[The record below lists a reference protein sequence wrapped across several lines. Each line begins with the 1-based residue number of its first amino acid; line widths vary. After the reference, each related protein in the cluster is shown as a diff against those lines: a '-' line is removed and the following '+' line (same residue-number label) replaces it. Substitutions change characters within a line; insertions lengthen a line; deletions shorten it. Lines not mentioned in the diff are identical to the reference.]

1 MKDWRELL
9 RHDPIPPLLS
19 CGNPAIEYFAKRDL
33 LNHHVGPISDL
44 WNLEAVER
52 ILAKR
57 QPNGSWKYKNGN
69 YRIRSPQNYDQLET
83 YRVLRVLV
91 EKYGLVKE
99 DPAIERAAEFMFGFQ
114 TSDGDLR
121 GIYGNQYSPNYTAG
135 IMELLIKAGYVED
148 PRIEKGFRWLLSIR
162 QHDGGWAIPLR
173 TINAN
178 LSAIAMKSQ
187 TIEPDISKP
196 SSWLA
201 TGVVLRAFATH
212 PKYRRA
218 REAIVAGGVLKSRI
232 FKRDAYPDRGTVEY
246 WTRFAFPF
254 WFTDLLSALDSLSKL
269 GFGKGDS
276 DIAAGLGWFAKA
288 QRPSGLWRL
297 KIVNSGGD
305 RDTPLWIDLA
315 ICRLIKRFDA
325 RPQVMV

>member
-1 MKDWRELL
+1 MRARIMGDWRKLL

-19 CGNPAIEYFAKRDL
+19 CGNPAIEYFAERDL
-33 LNHHVGPISDL
+33 LNQRVGPISDL
-44 WNLEAVER
+44 WSLEIVER
-52 ILAKR
+52 ITGK
-57 QPNGSWKYKNGN
+57 QHPNGSWKYKNGN

-83 YRVLRVLV
+83 YRVLRVLL

-99 DPAIERAAEFMFGFQ
+99 HPAIERAAEFLFGFQ
-114 TSDGDLR
+114 TSDGDIR

-135 IMELLIKAGYVED
+135 IMELLIKAGYLED
-148 PRIEKGFRWLLSIR
+148 PRMEKGFRWLLSIR

-178 LSAIAMKSQ
+178 LSTMTMKSR
-187 TIEPDISKP
+187 TIEPDRSKP

-201 TGVVLRAFATH
+201 TGVVLRAFAAH

-218 REAIVAGGVLKSRI
+218 GEARVAGGRLKSRL
-232 FKRDAYPDRGTVEY
+232 FKRDAYPDRGRVEY
-246 WTRFAFPF
+246 WTKFTFPF

-269 GFGKGDS
+269 GFKRGDS
-276 DIAAGLGWFAKA
+276 DIAAGLDWFFKA
-288 QRPSGLWRL
+288 QQPTGLWKL
-297 KIVNSGGD
+297 KILNKGGD
-305 RDTPLWIDLA
+305 RDTFLWIDLA

-325 RPQVMV
+325 